1 MKSPL
6 FKPKTREGIERKL
19 RDLLNEQA
27 DFLSADT
34 AESTRAAGDAIQ
46 SIIEDNFAEI
56 LGDLVGE
63 YSASFARR
71 AMADLAFKDKVNN
84 YCVVDVK
91 THREGTAFN
100 MPNLTSVDRLARF
113 YEDDANYFVMLM
125 VKYAVTGTR
134 VTVQQVHFVPIEHLK
149 WDCLT
154 IGALGTGQ
162 IQIADSKR
170 IEIDPS
176 QKRRAWMLEFCDTV
190 LTFYPREITKITK
203 RIGKFEKVK
212 EFWLSSRTCKLSFAA

>member
-6 FKPKTREGIERKL
+6 FEPQLRDAIERKVL
-19 RDLLNEQA
+19 NLLNEQA

-46 SIIEDNFAEI
+46 SIIEDHFADI
-56 LGDLVGE
+56 LGDLIGE

-71 AMADLAFKDKVNN
+71 AMADLAFKDKLGN
-84 YCVVDVK
+84 YYVVDVK
-91 THREGTAFN
+91 THRESTAFN

-113 YEDDANYFVMLM
+113 YEDEMNFFVMLM
-125 VKYAVTGTR
+125 VKYAVTGTKA
-134 VTVQQVHFVPIEHLK
+134 TVRAVHFVPIEHLK

-170 IEIDPS
+170 VEIDQS
-176 QKRRAWMLEFCDTV
+176 QNRRAWMLEFCNTV
-190 LTFYPREITKITK
+190 LAFYPKEIAKITG

-212 EFWLSSRTCKLSFAA
+212 EFWLSKPED

>member
-1 MKSPL
+1 MNSPL
-6 FKPKTREGIERKL
+6 FEPATREAIERKV

-71 AMADLAFKDKVNN
+71 AMADLAFKDTVNN

-113 YEDDANYFVMLM
+113 YEDDTNYFVMLM
-125 VKYAVTGTR
+125 VKYAVSGTN
-134 VTVQQVHFVPIEHLK
+134 VTVQHVHFIPIEHLK

-176 QKRRAWMLEFCDTV
+176 QMRRAWMLQFCDTV
-190 LTFYPREITKITK
+190 LAFYPREIAKITK

-212 EFWLSSRTCKLSFAA
+212 EFWLSKPED

>member
-6 FKPKTREGIERKL
+6 FEPKAREAIERKV

-100 MPNLTSVDRLARF
+100 MPNFTSVDRLARF
-113 YEDDANYFVMLM
+113 YEDDSNYFVMLM
-125 VKYAVTGTR
+125 VKYSVVGMK
-134 VTVQQVHFVPIEHLK
+134 VSVQQVHFVPIEHLQ

-154 IGALGTGQ
+154 IGALGIGQ
-162 IQIADSKR
+162 IQIANSKH

-176 QKRRAWMLEFCDTV
+176 QKRRAWMLEFCDTM
-190 LTFYPREITKITK
+190 LAFYPKEITKITK

-212 EFWLSSRTCKLSFAA
+212 EFWLSKPEF